1 MHSLSNQ
8 KIICSKVT
16 KVFSTVGTPV
26 EVLRG
31 IDLTLSNENA
41 ISVVGA
47 SGCGKSTLLYLLAGL
62 ELPTT
67 GEITVAGLSLNSLT
81 EKEKNI
87 MRNRTFGFVYQFH
100 HLLAEFTAEEN
111 VAMPLLISGSN
122 RMSAINRA
130 REILK
135 KTGLSN
141 RFGHKPG
148 QMSGGE
154 RQRTAIARA
163 LVSKPTY
170 LIADEP
176 TGNLDQENANTV
188 QNLLFELNRTEGVQL
203 IIATHDYSF
212 AKKTDRIYQLK
223 NGTLK

>member
-1 MHSLSNQ
+1 MLSTPNQ

-16 KVFSTVGTPV
+16 KVFSNADAPV

-31 IDLTLSNENA
+31 VNFTLSNENA
-41 ISVVGA
+41 IAVVGA

-67 GEITVAGLSLNSLT
+67 GEITVAGLSLNDLT

-87 MRNRTFGFVYQFH
+87 MRNRIFGFVYQFH
-100 HLLAEFTAEEN
+100 HLLPEFTAEEN
-111 VAMPLLISGSN
+111 VAMPLFIGGTN
-122 RMSAINRA
+122 RISAINRA

-141 RFGHKPG
+141 RFKHKPG

-176 TGNLDQENANTV
+176 TGNLDQKNANAV
-188 QNLLFELNRTEGVQL
+188 QNLLFELNRTEGVRL
-203 IIATHDYSF
+203 IVATHDYSF
-212 AKKTDRIYQLK
+212 EKKTDRIYQLK
-223 NGTLK
+223 NGNLE